1 MPLSPPIMYIVIALT
16 TYHLLSSPSLSTSA
30 PPLKVD
36 TVLTAVQGVNYRA
49 LGEKLLQHSIA
60 EGKVFYPKLNEIELL
75 YQSHDDRL
83 RAVIECWMHGDGID
97 KKLSWRRI
105 ICALDDAEEMRIA
118 NNIRHH
124 AEPVPGK
131 S

>member
-1 MPLSPPIMYIVIALT
+1 MYIVIILT

-30 PPLKVD
+30 PSLTVD
-36 TVLTAVQGVNYRA
+36 TVLTAVQGVNYKTLA
-49 LGEKLLQHSIA
+49 EEILHEEYSA
-60 EGKVFYPKLNEIELL
+60 EGEGFYPKLDEIELL
-75 YQSHDDRL
+75 YQYHDDCL
-83 RAVIECWMHGDGID
+83 RAVIECWMQGDGID
-97 KKLSWRRI
+97 EKPSWRRI
-105 ICALDDAEEMRIA
+105 ICALDGAKETRIA

>member
-1 MPLSPPIMYIVIALT
+1 M
-16 TYHLLSSPSLSTSA
+16 
-30 PPLKVD
+30 D
-36 TVLTAVQGVNYRA
+36 TVLTAVQGVNYRTLA
-49 LGEKLLQHSIA
+49 EWLLHILMC
-60 EGKVFYPKLNEIELL
+60 EEIEKL

-83 RAVIECWMHGDGID
+83 RAVIECWIHGDGID
-97 KKLSWRRI
+97 EKPSWRRI
-105 ICALDDAEEMRIA
+105 ICALDGAEETRIA

>member
-1 MPLSPPIMYIVIALT
+1 M
-16 TYHLLSSPSLSTSA
+16 
-30 PPLKVD
+30 D

-49 LGEKLLQHSIA
+49 LA
-60 EGKVFYPKLNEIELL
+60 EGLLHAEYLAERKVFYPKLDEIELL
-75 YQSHDDRL
+75 YQSHEDHL
-83 RAVIECWMHGDGID
+83 RAVIECWMQGDGKD
-97 KKLSWRRI
+97 EKPSWRRI
-105 ICALDDAEEMRIA
+105 ICALDDAKETRIA

>member
-1 MPLSPPIMYIVIALT
+1 MYTVVVLT

-30 PPLKVD
+30 PPLTVD
-36 TVLTAVQGVNYRA
+36 TVLTAVQGVNYRTLA
-49 LGEKLLQHSIA
+49 ERLLHKELHRESLEWI
-60 EGKVFYPKLNEIELL
+60 YPKLEEIERL

-97 KKLSWRRI
+97 EKPSWRRI
-105 ICALDDAEEMRIA
+105 ICALDGAEETTIA